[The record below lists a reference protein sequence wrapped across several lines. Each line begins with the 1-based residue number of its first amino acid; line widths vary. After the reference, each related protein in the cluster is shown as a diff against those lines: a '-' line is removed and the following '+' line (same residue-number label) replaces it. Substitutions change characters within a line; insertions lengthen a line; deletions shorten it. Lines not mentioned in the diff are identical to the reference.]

1 MIGYDIAAH
10 GTVLWLE
17 QYDKATYRV
26 RYNNT
31 PGSFGYQ
38 RVVGYNAAR
47 STTTIT
53 FLSSI
58 PLHMLPLIFFR
69 LFKKIAYKPNIF
81 SNIPLFNKSNLIRMY
96 RPWKDRFNYRRYC
109 FRRYFLI
116 NIEKCNRSPFFFS
129 FVKLGFD

>member
-38 RVVGYNAAR
+38 RVVGYNSAR

-58 PLHMLPLIFFR
+58 PLHNMLTLQMLIGSVENATVCLDKLECF
-69 LFKKIAYKPNIF
+69 
-81 SNIPLFNKSNLIRMY
+81 MHV
-96 RPWKDRFNYRRYC
+96 RPF
-109 FRRYFLI
+109 
-116 NIEKCNRSPFFFS
+116 PFFFVYCRMR
-129 FVKLGFD
+129 FLILGRSVAKEKKRNKKKKIEKESYI

>member
-10 GTVLWLE
+10 STVLWLE

-38 RVVGYNAAR
+38 RVVRYNAAR

-58 PLHMLPLIFFR
+58 PLHKVPLLCVLSIYIKE
-69 LFKKIAYKPNIF
+69 LAVLKNLQSQQGMDLHLKI
-81 SNIPLFNKSNLIRMY
+81 
-96 RPWKDRFNYRRYC
+96 
-109 FRRYFLI
+109 
-116 NIEKCNRSPFFFS
+116 
-129 FVKLGFD
+129 